1 MYYWLKLHKDFFER
15 KEVKLLRM
23 TEKGELSVI
32 IYEKMLLNALETDG
46 VIYFEH
52 LTETFEEELALALNE
67 DVESVRTVIQFLTKK
82 NLLTSVDDG
91 FYIETFSE
99 MVGKESSS
107 TERVRKYRQRKKEE
121 TEKMLHETNETL
133 HETNETLHV
142 TNCNTEKRRERE
154 EKSREEKEKDKDK
167 DKDKEIDID
176 TRVDTDTRVNTEVR
190 EDATFETIR
199 LKNQQLFNHFVEDKK
214 LSEKQR
220 EYILGMVNKYDK
232 LITKKQIQFFYNN
245 AMTYI
250 ND

>member
-99 MVGKESSS
+99 MVGKESTS

-133 HETNETLHV
+133 HV
-142 TNCNTEKRRERE
+142 TNCNTEKRKRRERE
-154 EKSREEKEKDKDK
+154 EKSREEKDKE
-167 DKDKEIDID
+167 KDKEIDID
-176 TRVDTDTRVNTEVR
+176 NRVDTDTREDTEVR
-190 EDATFETIR
+190 EDATLETIR
-199 LKNQQLFNHFVEDKK
+199 LKNQQLCNDFVADKK
-214 LSEKQR
+214 LSKKQR
-220 EYILGMVNKYDK
+220 EYIFGMVNKYDI
-232 LITKKQIQFFYNN
+232 LITKKHIQGFYND
-245 AMTYI
+245 AMTKI

>member
-99 MVGKESSS
+99 MVGKESTS

-121 TEKMLHETNETL
+121 TEKMLHETNKTL
-133 HETNETLHV
+133 HL
-142 TNCNTEKRRERE
+142 TNCNTEKRKERE
-154 EKSREEKEKDKDK
+154 EKSREEKDKE
-167 DKDKEIDID
+167 KDKEIDID
-176 TRVDTDTRVNTEVR
+176 NRVDTDTREDTEVR
-190 EDATFETIR
+190 EDATLETIR
-199 LKNQQLFNHFVEDKK
+199 LKNQQLCNDFVADKK
-214 LSEKQR
+214 LSKKQR
-220 EYILGMVNKYDK
+220 EYIFGMVNKYDI
-232 LITKKQIQFFYNN
+232 LITKKHIQGFYND
-245 AMTYI
+245 AMTKI

>member
-23 TEKGELSVI
+23 TEKGELSVL
-32 IYEKMLLNALETDG
+32 IYQKMLLNALETDG

-67 DVESVRTVIQFLTKK
+67 DVESVRTVTQFLIKK

-107 TERVRKYRQRKKEE
+107 TDRVRNYRQRKKEE
-121 TEKMLHETNETL
+121 MEKTL

-154 EKSREEKEKDKDK
+154 EKEKSKEEIDKELDKDK
-167 DKDKEIDID
+167 DIDID
-176 TRVDTDTRVNTEVR
+176 TRVDTDTREDTEVR
-190 EDATFETIR
+190 EDATLETIR
-199 LKNQQLFNHFVEDKK
+199 LKNQQLCNDFVADKT
-214 LSEKQR
+214 LSKKQR
-220 EYILGMVNKYDK
+220 EYIFGMVNKYDK
-232 LITKKQIQFFYNN
+232 LITIKQIQGFYNN

>member
-1 MYYWLKLHKDFFER
+1 
-15 KEVKLLRM
+15 M
-23 TEKGELSVI
+23 TEKGELSVL
-32 IYEKMLLNALETDG
+32 IYEKMLLNALETEG

-67 DVESVRTVIQFLTKK
+67 NVESVRTVIQFLTKK

-107 TERVRKYRQRKKEE
+107 TDRVRKHRQRKKEE
-121 TEKMLHETNETL
+121 TEKTL

-154 EKSREEKEKDKDK
+154 EKNREEKE
-167 DKDKEIDID
+167 KDKEIDID
-176 TRVDTDTRVNTEVR
+176 TRVDTEVR
-190 EDATFETIR
+190 EDATLETIR
-199 LKNQQLFNHFVEDKK
+199 LKNQQLFNYFVEDKK

-220 EYILGMVNKYDK
+220 EYILRMVNKYDK
-232 LITKKQIQFFYNN
+232 LITKKHIQGFYNN

>member
-99 MVGKESSS
+99 MVGKESTS

-133 HETNETLHV
+133 HV
-142 TNCNTEKRRERE
+142 TNCNTEKSRERE
-154 EKSREEKEKDKDK
+154 EKSREEKDKE
-167 DKDKEIDID
+167 KDKEIDID
-176 TRVDTDTRVNTEVR
+176 NRVDTDTREDTEVR
-190 EDATFETIR
+190 EDATLETIR
-199 LKNQQLFNHFVEDKK
+199 LKNQQLCNDFVADKK
-214 LSEKQR
+214 LSKKQR
-220 EYILGMVNKYDK
+220 EYIFGMVNKYDI
-232 LITKKQIQFFYNN
+232 LITKKHIQGFYND
-245 AMTYI
+245 AMTKI

>member
-99 MVGKESSS
+99 MVGKESTS
-107 TERVRKYRQRKKEE
+107 TERVRKYRKRKKEE
-121 TEKMLHETNETL
+121 TEKML

-154 EKSREEKEKDKDK
+154 EKSREEKDKE
-167 DKDKEIDID
+167 KDKEIDID
-176 TRVDTDTRVNTEVR
+176 NRVDTDTREDTEVR
-190 EDATFETIR
+190 EDATLETIR
-199 LKNQQLFNHFVEDKK
+199 LKNQQLCNDFVADKK
-214 LSEKQR
+214 LSKKQR
-220 EYILGMVNKYDK
+220 EYIFGMVNKYDI
-232 LITKKQIQFFYNN
+232 LITKKHIQGFYND
-245 AMTYI
+245 AMTKI

>member
-99 MVGKESSS
+99 MVGKESTS

-121 TEKMLHETNETL
+121 TEKML

-154 EKSREEKEKDKDK
+154 EKSREEKDKE
-167 DKDKEIDID
+167 KDKEIDID
-176 TRVDTDTRVNTEVR
+176 NRVDTDTREDTEVR
-190 EDATFETIR
+190 EDATLETIR
-199 LKNQQLFNHFVEDKK
+199 LKNQQLCNDFVADKK
-214 LSEKQR
+214 LSKKQR
-220 EYILGMVNKYDK
+220 EYIFGMVNKYDI
-232 LITKKQIQFFYNN
+232 LITKKHIQGFYND
-245 AMTYI
+245 AMTKI

>member
-1 MYYWLKLHKDFFER
+1 MAGKKFYWLKLYKGFFER

-23 TEKGELSVI
+23 TEKGELSVL
-32 IYEKMLLNALETDG
+32 IYEKMLLNALETEG

-67 DVESVRTVIQFLTKK
+67 NVESVRTVIQFLTKK

-107 TERVRKYRQRKKEE
+107 TDRVRKHRQRKKEE
-121 TEKMLHETNETL
+121 TEKTL

-154 EKSREEKEKDKDK
+154 EKNREEKE
-167 DKDKEIDID
+167 KDKEIDID
-176 TRVDTDTRVNTEVR
+176 TRVDTEVR
-190 EDATFETIR
+190 EDATLETIR
-199 LKNQQLFNHFVEDKK
+199 LKNQQLFNYFVEDKK

-220 EYILGMVNKYDK
+220 EYILRMVNKYDK
-232 LITKKQIQFFYNN
+232 LITKKHIQGFYND
-245 AMTYI
+245 AMTKI

>member
-99 MVGKESSS
+99 MVGKESTS

-121 TEKMLHETNETL
+121 TEKML

-154 EKSREEKEKDKDK
+154 EKSREEKDKE
-167 DKDKEIDID
+167 KDKEIDID
-176 TRVDTDTRVNTEVR
+176 NRVDTDTREDTEVR
-190 EDATFETIR
+190 EDATLETIR
-199 LKNQQLFNHFVEDKK
+199 LKNQQLCNDFVADKK
-214 LSEKQR
+214 LSKKQR
-220 EYILGMVNKYDK
+220 EYIFGMVNKYDI
-232 LITKKQIQFFYNN
+232 LITKKHIQGFYND
-245 AMTYI
+245 AMIKI

>member
-1 MYYWLKLHKDFFER
+1 
-15 KEVKLLRM
+15 
-23 TEKGELSVI
+23 
-32 IYEKMLLNALETDG
+32 MLLNALETDG

-67 DVESVRTVIQFLTKK
+67 DVESVRTVTQFLIKK

-133 HETNETLHV
+133 HV
-142 TNCNTEKRRERE
+142 TNGNTEKRRERE
-154 EKSREEKEKDKDK
+154 EKEKSREEKDKE
-167 DKDKEIDID
+167 KDKEIDID
-176 TRVDTDTRVNTEVR
+176 IDTRIDTEVR
-190 EDATFETIR
+190 EDATLENIR
-199 LKNQQLFNHFVEDKK
+199 LKNQQLFNDFVADKT
-214 LSEKQR
+214 LSKKQR
-220 EYILGMVNKYDK
+220 EYIFGMVNKYKK
-232 LITKKQIQFFYNN
+232 LITKKNIQGFYND
-245 AMTYI
+245 AMTKI

>member
-1 MYYWLKLHKDFFER
+1 
-15 KEVKLLRM
+15 M
-23 TEKGELSVI
+23 TEKGELSVL
-32 IYEKMLLNALETDG
+32 IYEKMLLNALETEG

-67 DVESVRTVIQFLTKK
+67 NVESVRTVIQFLTKK

-107 TERVRKYRQRKKEE
+107 TDRVRKHRQRKKEE
-121 TEKMLHETNETL
+121 TEKTL

-142 TNCNTEKRRERE
+142 TNCNTEK
-154 EKSREEKEKDKDK
+154 SREEKEKDKDK
-167 DKDKEIDID
+167 EKDTDTDIDID
-176 TRVDTDTRVNTEVR
+176 TRVDTEVR
-190 EDATFETIR
+190 EDATLETIR

-220 EYILGMVNKYDK
+220 EYILRMVNKYDK
-232 LITKKQIQFFYNN
+232 LITKKHIQGFYNN
-245 AMTYI
+245 AMTSI

>member
-1 MYYWLKLHKDFFER
+1 MAEKKYYWLKLPKGFFER

-23 TEKGELSVI
+23 TEKGDLSVI

-82 NLLTSVDDG
+82 NLLTSIDDG

-133 HETNETLHV
+133 HV

-154 EKSREEKEKDKDK
+154 REEKEKSREEK
-167 DKDKEIDID
+167 DKDKEINKDTDID
-176 TRVDTDTRVNTEVR
+176 TRVDTEVR
-190 EDATFETIR
+190 EDTHLENIR
-199 LKNQQLFNHFVEDKK
+199 LKNQQLFNDFVADKTV
-214 LSEKQR
+214 SEKQR
-220 EYILGMVNKYDK
+220 EYILGIVNKYDK
-232 LITKKQIQFFYNN
+232 LISKNSIQGFYNY
-245 AMTYI
+245 AMTNI
-250 ND
+250 TE

>member
-99 MVGKESSS
+99 MVGKESTS

-133 HETNETLHV
+133 HV
-142 TNCNTEKRRERE
+142 TNCNKEKRRV
-154 EKSREEKEKDKDK
+154 EK
-167 DKDKEIDID
+167 
-176 TRVDTDTRVNTEVR
+176 
-190 EDATFETIR
+190 
-199 LKNQQLFNHFVEDKK
+199 KK
-214 LSEKQR
+214 IKR
-220 EYILGMVNKYDK
+220 KI
-232 LITKKQIQFFYNN
+232 KK
-245 AMTYI
+245 
-250 ND
+250 

>member
-1 MYYWLKLHKDFFER
+1 MKLHKDFFER

-99 MVGKESSS
+99 MVGKESTS

-121 TEKMLHETNETL
+121 TEKML

-154 EKSREEKEKDKDK
+154 EKSREEKDKE
-167 DKDKEIDID
+167 KDKEIDID
-176 TRVDTDTRVNTEVR
+176 NRVDTDTREDTEVR
-190 EDATFETIR
+190 EDATLETIR
-199 LKNQQLFNHFVEDKK
+199 LKNQQLCNDFVADKK
-214 LSEKQR
+214 LSKKQR
-220 EYILGMVNKYDK
+220 EYIFGMVNKYDI
-232 LITKKQIQFFYNN
+232 LITKKHIQGFYND
-245 AMTYI
+245 AMTKI

>member
-1 MYYWLKLHKDFFER
+1 MAEKKYYWLKLPKGFFER

-23 TEKGELSVI
+23 TEKGELSVL
-32 IYEKMLLNALETDG
+32 IYQKMLLNALETDG

-67 DVESVRTVIQFLTKK
+67 DVESVRTVTQFLIKK

-133 HETNETLHV
+133 HV
-142 TNCNTEKRRERE
+142 TNGNTEKRRERE
-154 EKSREEKEKDKDK
+154 EKEKSREEKDKE
-167 DKDKEIDID
+167 KDKEIDID
-176 TRVDTDTRVNTEVR
+176 IDTRIDTEVR
-190 EDATFETIR
+190 EDATLENIR
-199 LKNQQLFNHFVEDKK
+199 LKNQQLFNDFVADKT
-214 LSEKQR
+214 LSKKQR
-220 EYILGMVNKYDK
+220 EYIFGMVNKYKK
-232 LITKKQIQFFYNN
+232 LITKKNIQGFYND
-245 AMTYI
+245 AMTKI

>member
-1 MYYWLKLHKDFFER
+1 MAEKMYYWLKLHKDFFER

-99 MVGKESSS
+99 MVGKESTS

-133 HETNETLHV
+133 HV
-142 TNCNTEKRRERE
+142 TNCNTEKRKRRE
-154 EKSREEKEKDKDK
+154 E
-167 DKDKEIDID
+167 
-176 TRVDTDTRVNTEVR
+176 
-190 EDATFETIR
+190 
-199 LKNQQLFNHFVEDKK
+199 
-214 LSEKQR
+214 
-220 EYILGMVNKYDK
+220 
-232 LITKKQIQFFYNN
+232 
-245 AMTYI
+245 
-250 ND
+250 

>member
-1 MYYWLKLHKDFFER
+1 MAGKKFYWLKLYKGFFER

-23 TEKGELSVI
+23 TEKGELSVL
-32 IYEKMLLNALETDG
+32 IYEKMLLNALETEG

-67 DVESVRTVIQFLTKK
+67 NVESVRTVIQFLTKK

-107 TERVRKYRQRKKEE
+107 TDRVRKHRQRKKEE
-121 TEKMLHETNETL
+121 TEKTL

-142 TNCNTEKRRERE
+142 TNCNTEK
-154 EKSREEKEKDKDK
+154 SREEKEKDKDK
-167 DKDKEIDID
+167 EKDTDTDIDIDID
-176 TRVDTDTRVNTEVR
+176 TRVDTEVR
-190 EDATFETIR
+190 EDATLETIR

-220 EYILGMVNKYDK
+220 EYILRMVNKYDK
-232 LITKKQIQFFYNN
+232 LITKKHIQGFYNN
-245 AMTYI
+245 AMTSI

>member
-99 MVGKESSS
+99 MVGKESTS

-133 HETNETLHV
+133 HV
-142 TNCNTEKRRERE
+142 TNCNTEKR
-154 EKSREEKEKDKDK
+154 
-167 DKDKEIDID
+167 
-176 TRVDTDTRVNTEVR
+176 VDTDTREDTEVR
-190 EDATFETIR
+190 EDATLETIR
-199 LKNQQLFNHFVEDKK
+199 LKNQQLCNDFVADKK
-214 LSEKQR
+214 LSKKQR
-220 EYILGMVNKYDK
+220 EYIFGMVNKYDI
-232 LITKKQIQFFYNN
+232 LITKKHIQGFYND
-245 AMTYI
+245 AMTKI

>member
-99 MVGKESSS
+99 MVGKESTS

-133 HETNETLHV
+133 HV
-142 TNCNTEKRRERE
+142 TNCNTEKRRE
-154 EKSREEKEKDKDK
+154 EKDKE
-167 DKDKEIDID
+167 KDKEIDID
-176 TRVDTDTRVNTEVR
+176 NRVDTDTREDTEVR
-190 EDATFETIR
+190 EDATLETIR
-199 LKNQQLFNHFVEDKK
+199 LKNQQLCNDFVADKK
-214 LSEKQR
+214 LSKKQR
-220 EYILGMVNKYDK
+220 EYIFGMVNKYDI
-232 LITKKQIQFFYNN
+232 LITKKHIQGFYND
-245 AMTYI
+245 AMTKI

>member
-99 MVGKESSS
+99 MVGKESTS

-121 TEKMLHETNETL
+121 TEKML

-154 EKSREEKEKDKDK
+154 EKSREEKDKEKE
-167 DKDKEIDID
+167 KDKEIDID
-176 TRVDTDTRVNTEVR
+176 NRVDTDTREDTEVR
-190 EDATFETIR
+190 EDATLETIR
-199 LKNQQLFNHFVEDKK
+199 LKNQQLCNDFVADKK
-214 LSEKQR
+214 LSKKQR
-220 EYILGMVNKYDK
+220 EYIFGMVNKYDI
-232 LITKKQIQFFYNN
+232 LITKKHIQGFYND
-245 AMTYI
+245 AMTKI

>member
-1 MYYWLKLHKDFFER
+1 MAEKKYYWLKLPKGFFER

-23 TEKGELSVI
+23 TEKGELSVL
-32 IYEKMLLNALETDG
+32 IYQKMLLNALETDG

-67 DVESVRTVIQFLTKK
+67 DVESVRTVTQFLIKK

-107 TERVRKYRQRKKEE
+107 TDRVRNYRQRKKEE
-121 TEKMLHETNETL
+121 MEKTLHETNETL

-167 DKDKEIDID
+167 DKEIDID
-176 TRVDTDTRVNTEVR
+176 TRVDTEVR
-190 EDATFETIR
+190 EDATLETIR
-199 LKNQQLFNHFVEDKK
+199 LKNQQLFNDFVADKK
-214 LSEKQR
+214 LSEKQSD
-220 EYILGMVNKYDK
+220 YILGMVNRYDK
-232 LITKKQIQFFYNN
+232 LITKKHIQGFYNN
-245 AMTYI
+245 AMTSI